1 MHQVMFLAQ
10 ERLLNSINSVLLERK
25 TVLSRKK
32 VLVIEE
38 DYVNYLL
45 IEELILSAG
54 GNVYRVLDINEAVDF
69 LGSIHHIDL
78 IVINISLILATQNEI
93 VHYLKKE
100 YSVPVVV
107 VLDNN
112 VECKSLKVVDWFD
125 CAVSIN
131 LDANSLCETLVE
143 LVNNTCCKTV
153 T

>member
-1 MHQVMFLAQ
+1 
-10 ERLLNSINSVLLERK
+10 
-25 TVLSRKK
+25 
-32 VLVIEE
+32 
-38 DYVNYLL
+38 LL

-78 IVINISLILATQNEI
+78 IVINISLVLATQNEI

-112 VECKSLKVVDWFD
+112 VERNCRSLKVVDWFD

-143 LVNNTCCKTV
+143 LVNNTYCKTV